1 MKKLLKAS
9 LTVMMALTLSA
20 CGGSK
25 DVNIGIVQY
34 AEHPALDNA
43 KKGFLKALEDNG
55 YGEDNVAFDDQ
66 NAQGD
71 GSNCTTIADKF
82 VNDNVDLIFAIAT
95 PTAQAAANKTTE
107 IPIVLSAVTD
117 PASAKLVKT
126 NEKPGGNVTG
136 TSDLTPVAD
145 QFDLLQ
151 QLLPDAKT
159 IGIMYCN
166 AEDNS
171 IFQADIAKEE
181 CAKRNLTV
189 VDKSVTDSNQ
199 IQQVTESLIGK
210 VDAIYIPTDNLLAEG
225 MATVAQVANENNL
238 PCIVGESGM
247 VENGGLA
254 TYGIDYYNLGYRA
267 GLQAIKILKGEAKPA
282 DMAIEYLPAEECELT
297 INEKVAKKL
306 NITIPDDLKS
316 KAKMV
321 NK

>member
-126 NEKPGGNVTG
+126 NEKPGGNVEQPETG
-136 TSDLTPVAD
+136 A
-145 QFDLLQ
+145 
-151 QLLPDAKT
+151 
-159 IGIMYCN
+159 
-166 AEDNS
+166 
-171 IFQADIAKEE
+171 
-181 CAKRNLTV
+181 
-189 VDKSVTDSNQ
+189 
-199 IQQVTESLIGK
+199 GK
-210 VDAIYIPTDNLLAEG
+210 
-225 MATVAQVANENNL
+225 
-238 PCIVGESGM
+238 
-247 VENGGLA
+247 
-254 TYGIDYYNLGYRA
+254 TYGIGTPYQAAYGTTQFGGY
-267 GLQAIKILKGEAKPA
+267 G
-282 DMAIEYLPAEECELT
+282 AEQS
-297 INEKVAKKL
+297 V
-306 NITIPDDLKS
+306 
-316 KAKMV
+316 
-321 NK
+321 

>member
-71 GSNCTTIADKF
+71 GSNCTTIG
-82 VNDNVDLIFAIAT
+82 
-95 PTAQAAANKTTE
+95 
-107 IPIVLSAVTD
+107 
-117 PASAKLVKT
+117 AKLVKT

-267 GLQAIKILKGEAKPA
+267 GLQAVKILKGEAKPA

-297 INEKVAKKL
+297 LNEKVAKKL